1 MSINLVTPVSNKF
14 WLTLKFKLSSSF
26 SVINIE
32 KNLRMPLFFL
42 IIFLYSHHRK
52 SYQQFVNNKIK
63 KLPMPYRRLP
73 NTDAARLKALKAAY
87 AIAKELPPFKLAFS
101 QSTFQKVQ
109 SFLPAFEKS
118 VAESRFTYANQIKR
132 SKEYQLH
139 LHKAR
144 MYISHFI
151 QVMNMA
157 IQRGEQPISI
167 RSFYGINENDKR
179 LPSLTTEE
187 SVLSWGE
194 RVIQGE
200 QERIKKGMSPITNPT
215 VAIVKVRFEQFKDA
229 YHSQK
234 TMKKSTTRYVH
245 ELSEL
250 RKTADDIVSL
260 VWDEVEATFR
270 NLPEDMKREKCIEYG
285 LVYVYRKNE
294 LNRISIP
301 FSVAMPTLLQ

>member
-1 MSINLVTPVSNKF
+1 
-14 WLTLKFKLSSSF
+14 
-26 SVINIE
+26 
-32 KNLRMPLFFL
+32 
-42 IIFLYSHHRK
+42 
-52 SYQQFVNNKIK
+52 
-63 KLPMPYRRLP
+63 MPYRRLP

-109 SFLPAFEKS
+109 SFLPSFEKS
-118 VAESRFTYANQIKR
+118 VAESKFTYANQIKR

-139 LHKAR
+139 LRKAR

-157 IQRGEQPISI
+157 IQRGEQPASI
-167 RSFYGINENDKR
+167 RSFYGINENDTR

-187 SVLSWGE
+187 SILKWGE
-194 RVIQGE
+194 KIIIGE
-200 QERIKKGMSPITNPT
+200 QERTKKGMSPITNPT
-215 VAIVKVRFEQFKDA
+215 MAIVKVRFEQFKDA
-229 YHSQK
+229 YYSQK

-250 RKTADDIVSL
+250 RKTADEIITM
-260 VWDEVEATFR
+260 VWDEVEGTYR
-270 NLPEDMKREKCIEYG
+270 NLPEDMRREKCVEYG

-294 LNRISIP
+294 LSRISIP
-301 FSVAMPTLLQ
+301 MNVAMPALF